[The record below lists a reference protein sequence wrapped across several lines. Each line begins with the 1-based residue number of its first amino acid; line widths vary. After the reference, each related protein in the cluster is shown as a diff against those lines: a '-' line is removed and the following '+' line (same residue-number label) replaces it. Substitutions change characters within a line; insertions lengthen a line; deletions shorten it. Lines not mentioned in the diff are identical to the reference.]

1 MAADEGKSLRRVYI
15 LTPDLAE
22 RVTAYQ
28 NAMGFRTEV
37 DAVRRLLDDAL
48 KARDTPRLI
57 AERMRLKLRDVPV
70 IGEVARDVVAGHP
83 LVTTINFEADGVV
96 SFVLKDGT
104 TVSIKANGEWR
115 AVNRGETIDQW
126 PQDDPNY
133 INRVP

>member
-1 MAADEGKSLRRVYI
+1 MSIENDRSLRRVYV
-15 LTPDLAE
+15 LTADIAE
-22 RVTAYQ
+22 RLSAYQ
-28 NAMGFRTEV
+28 AAMGFKTEV

-83 LVTTINFEADGVV
+83 LVMSISFEPDSV

-104 TVSIKANGEWR
+104 TVTVKANGAWQ

-126 PQDDPNY
+126 PPKDAHTIDRIP
-133 INRVP
+133 